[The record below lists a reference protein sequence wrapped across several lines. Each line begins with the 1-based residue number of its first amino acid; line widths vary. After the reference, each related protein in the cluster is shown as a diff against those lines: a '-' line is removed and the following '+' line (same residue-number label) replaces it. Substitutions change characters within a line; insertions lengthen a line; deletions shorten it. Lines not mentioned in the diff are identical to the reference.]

1 MLVFEADILVAQL
14 REMVFLSLDE
24 IFIQSTRLQLEDLH
38 LQALGDFVHS
48 KILKDRK
55 SKEVEVEEKLLEL
68 PRPGLTTH

>member
-1 MLVFEADILVAQL
+1 MLVFEADVLFAQL
-14 REMVFLSLDE
+14 REMVYVFLDK
-24 IFIQSTRLQLEDLH
+24 IFMKTTRLQDLH